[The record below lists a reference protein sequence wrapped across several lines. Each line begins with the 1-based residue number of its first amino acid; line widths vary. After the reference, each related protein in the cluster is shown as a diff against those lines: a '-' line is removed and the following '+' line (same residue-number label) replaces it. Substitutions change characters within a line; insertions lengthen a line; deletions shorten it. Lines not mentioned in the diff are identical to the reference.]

1 MRSRVRAVWLASAA
15 LVALV
20 PTTAAAAY
28 SSPAP
33 SRPAIARPLSWRV
46 VPSPD
51 RLANDE
57 LFGVTCLS
65 ARSCTAVGSGGGKTL
80 VEGWNGTA
88 WSIVPSRN
96 RSGFGELLGVSCISA
111 SACTAVGWSQS
122 PASGAQPR
130 TLVETWNG
138 TAWSIVP
145 SPNPDTGQDPD
156 VLSSVSCVTAAFCAA
171 VGEYG
176 PADAAEP
183 VTEIWNGRTWS
194 VAPSPR
200 KLDDAGLVSVSCVS
214 TTVCTAVGFQ
224 YQQTVIESWNGH
236 RWSLAP
242 SPDRSSDPALYGV
255 SCISVSACTAVGGYF
270 DDAAD
275 PPAEQTLTESGN
287 NSGLSVV
294 PSPNTGGAGAEN
306 SLASVSCASRRACIA
321 VGNASDGNVTNGGA
335 LIEAWNGTRWS
346 IVPSHP
352 TRNAATLLYS
362 VSCPSATMCMAT
374 GVSYGSSGQ
383 GPGLTFTELGTPSG

>member
-65 ARSCTAVGSGGGKTL
+65 VRSCTAVGSGGGKTL

-130 TLVETWNG
+130 TLAETWNG

-145 SPNPDTGQDPD
+145 
-156 VLSSVSCVTAAFCAA
+156 
-171 VGEYG
+171 
-176 PADAAEP
+176 
-183 VTEIWNGRTWS
+183 
-194 VAPSPR
+194 
-200 KLDDAGLVSVSCVS
+200 GLI
-214 TTVCTAVGFQ
+214 TRGFA
-224 YQQTVIESWNGH
+224 TS
-236 RWSLAP
+236 
-242 SPDRSSDPALYGV
+242 LYG
-255 SCISVSACTAVGGYF
+255 
-270 DDAAD
+270 
-275 PPAEQTLTESGN
+275 
-287 NSGLSVV
+287 
-294 PSPNTGGAGAEN
+294 
-306 SLASVSCASRRACIA
+306 
-321 VGNASDGNVTNGGA
+321 
-335 LIEAWNGTRWS
+335 
-346 IVPSHP
+346 
-352 TRNAATLLYS
+352 

-374 GVSYGSSGQ
+374 GARYSSSGLDS
-383 GPGLTFTELGTPSG
+383 GRTLTELGTSPG